1 MSSKDYKFLDVN
13 DYNEVFVVG
22 DIHACYTMLMNKL
35 KEVGFNFNTDLLVSV
50 GDLVDRGSENEKV
63 FNLLNQHWFT
73 SIKGNHED
81 FCYKGLMDSTVE
93 FYHKMSNN
101 GGSWFYQLPDD
112 IREAVGR
119 RLNGLPT
126 LLEVDFKGKRFG
138 FVHADVPVEDWSLLV
153 EMVINDDK
161 DLHSDRSIIESCL
174 WNRRVVNF
182 SDYNVAD
189 IHRVFLGHTV
199 LPSIKDVGNCTFLD
213 TGAVFKQKGQPY
225 DLSIVKLSD
234 YIN

>member
-1 MSSKDYKFLDVN
+1 MSVKDYKFLDVN
-13 DYNEVFVVG
+13 EYREVFVVG
-22 DIHACYTMLMNKL
+22 DIHGCYTLLMQKL
-35 KEVGFNFNTDLLVSV
+35 KEVGFNVNTDLLISV
-50 GDLVDRGSENEKV
+50 GDILDRGNENEKV

-73 SIKGNHED
+73 AIKGNHED
-81 FCYKGLMDSTVE
+81 FCYKGLYDSAVE

-101 GGSWFYQLPDD
+101 GGKWFYELPDD

-119 RLNGLPT
+119 KVNSLPT
-126 LLEVDFKGKRFG
+126 LLEVDYKGKRFG

-153 EMVINDDK
+153 ELVLNDNK
-161 DLHSDRSIIESCL
+161 DTGRDIIETCL

-182 SDYNVAD
+182 DTYNVAD

-199 LPSIKDVGNCTFLD
+199 LPKIKDVGNCTFLD
-213 TGAVFKQKGQPY
+213 TGGVFKQHGQPY

-234 YIN
+234 YV